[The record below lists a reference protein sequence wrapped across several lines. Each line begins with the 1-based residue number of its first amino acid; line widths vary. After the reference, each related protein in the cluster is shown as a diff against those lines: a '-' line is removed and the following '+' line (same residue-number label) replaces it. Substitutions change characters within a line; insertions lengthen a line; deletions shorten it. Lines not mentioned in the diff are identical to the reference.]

1 MNKASKLFVVI
12 ASMILAACQPQ
23 SGDDQG
29 AEIEFLNMPGAE
41 NLNRPFSTA
50 VRVDNMLYLSGALGI
65 VRGKLAEGGTG
76 PETTQALENI
86 KNNLE
91 ANGSS
96 LGQVV
101 KCTVFLADIADFGAM
116 NAEYVKAFP
125 ENPPARS
132 AMAVA
137 GLALNAAVEIE
148 CMAWVE

>member
-1 MNKASKLFVVI
+1 MKTMTAL
-12 ASMILAACQPQ
+12 ILTLIVAMGAPLSVSAVDVEYISAAM
-23 SGDDQG
+23 GDRK
-29 AEIEFLNMPGAE
+29 P
-41 NLNRPFSTA
+41 PFSTA

-65 VRGKLAEGGTG
+65 VQGKLAEGGTG
-76 PETTQALENI
+76 PETTQALANI

-116 NAEYVKAFP
+116 NAEYVKVFP

-137 GLALNAAVEIE
+137 ALALDAAVEIE

>member
-1 MNKASKLFVVI
+1 MQMKIMSVAVLTMAIMLGVPMSVSAVDVEFV
-12 ASMILAACQPQ
+12 SAA
-23 SGDDQG
+23 SGDRK
-29 AEIEFLNMPGAE
+29 P
-41 NLNRPFSTA
+41 PFSTA
-50 VRVDNMLYLSGALGI
+50 VRVDNMLYLSGALGF
-65 VRGKLAEGGTG
+65 VQGKLAEGGTG
-76 PETTQALENI
+76 PETTAALENI
-86 KNNLE
+86 KRNLE

-116 NAEYVKAFP
+116 NTEYVKFFP

-137 GLALNAAVEIE
+137 GLALDANVEIE